1 MNNLVDGAFVNASGA
16 RNYKLFAAEPRSDEL
31 PPLFVML
38 HGCHQDAADFAAG
51 TRMNA
56 LAQECGGVVLYPEQ
70 CKMANMN
77 GCWNWHDTR
86 HQSADSGEPSIIAG
100 MTRQVVSEH
109 GIDPARVYVAG
120 MSAGGAMAV
129 ILGQTYPDLYAAV
142 GVHSGVPSGV
152 AVDILSALSA
162 MNGGPAATYPGPA
175 RKRTKSNRAI
185 ATIVFHGDC
194 DTVVHPSNGEAVHT
208 RAKRP
213 ERRVPIAAGSATS
226 RSNGMRVQEGRR
238 GRMFTRTSQI
248 RDGVPQSELWMVH
261 GAGHAWTGGSAKGTY
276 TDAKGP
282 DASREMMRF
291 FLQQRLAGK
300 SLSKG

>member
-1 MNNLVDGAFVNASGA
+1 MNDLIDGAFVNGSGV
-16 RNYKLFAAEPRSDEL
+16 RKYKLYAAAARRGEM

-56 LAQECGGVVLYPEQ
+56 LADECGGVVLYPEQ
-70 CKMANMN
+70 CKMANLN

-86 HQSADSGEPSIIAG
+86 HQRADCGEPSIIAG
-100 MTRQVVSEH
+100 MTRHVIAEH

-129 ILGQTYPDLYAAV
+129 ILGQAYPDLYAAV

-152 AVDILSALSA
+152 AVNLLSALSV
-162 MNGGPAATYPGPA
+162 MNRGPPAGTRSPA
-175 RKRTKSNRAI
+175 RKRAKRNRAI

-208 RAKRP
+208 RARHP
-213 ERRVPIAAGSATS
+213 ERRVLAAGSATS

-238 GRMFTRTSQI
+238 GRSFTRTSQI

-261 GAGHAWTGGSAKGTY
+261 GAGHAWTGGSAEGTF

-291 FLQQRLAGK
+291 FLQQRLDARN
-300 SLSKG
+300 LSKS